1 MAPLSNTAYPSSL
14 NESFFDDAKEHLDT
28 IITELMSDKSIV

>member
-14 NESFFDDAKEHLDT
+14 NESFFDDAKERFFATLRG
-28 IITELMSDKSIV
+28 